1 MENLD
6 KLVLESFLPSKI
18 LTWFDVKGYQVE
30 TNDIRII
37 LEEKNIPPTPEKFKN
52 RSIISKGFTEITIT
66 DFPIRGKRSLI
77 ALR

>member
-6 KLVLESFLPSKI
+6 KLVLEVFLPSKI
-18 LTWFDVKGYQVE
+18 LSWFDVKGCQVE
-30 TNDIRII
+30 RNDIRII
-37 LEEKNIPPTPEKFKN
+37 LEEKNISPTPEKFKN